1 MTEAGNAQQSFRKA
15 LGALKDSTT
24 VGLVRVNS
32 DYKDLDVAVVK
43 ATNHDEVLPKEKHVR
58 TIFVAVSASRPR
70 ADVVYCINALSKRLA
85 KTHNWAV
92 ALKTLIVVHRAMRE
106 LDLTFRVELVNYSHR
121 RGLVLNLSHFRDDSC
136 PNAWDYSAWVRSYA
150 LYLEEC
156 LECFHVLKYDIQ
168 TDRSRTKD
176 LNIPDL
182 LEQLPALQGLLLRL
196 LACQPKGAARFNFLI
211 QYALGI
217 VAAESV
223 KLYVA
228 ITDGTLNLVDKFFEM
243 QRHDAVRALEI
254 YKKAGKQAE
263 RLSEF
268 FEMCRALDFGRGHK
282 YVKIEQPP
290 ASFLAA
296 MEEYVQ
302 DAPQTVMLLP
312 WHPDNNDRVDT
323 PKAISAPETDLETES
338 KLEPKVEEKP
348 DPSSTSTD
356 GVVATTQ
363 VVDLLCLDEP
373 IQETSELD
381 EKNALALAIVTL
393 DDPLNPTNSSILASE
408 STNWELELVT
418 APSSNGAT
426 VAGSK
431 LAGGL
436 DKLTLDSLYDN
447 ALARAKQNENYQM
460 GMMESPLEVV
470 PYNQYPF
477 YASSNVAPPMNVQM
491 EAMSQ
496 QHALIMLQQQQQMVG
511 NVPTNPFGNPEP
523 TNPFGNPGNPFVE
536 QNASSYPP

>member
-1 MTEAGNAQQSFRKA
+1 MLVVFKGVQRKFIGVYLGEPVSLNAMTEAGNAQQSFRKA

-156 LECFHVLKYDIQ
+156 LECFRVLKYDIQ

-176 LNIPDL
+176 LNTPDL

-196 LACQPKGAARFNFLI
+196 LACQ
-211 QYALGI
+211 
-217 VAAESV
+217 
-223 KLYVA
+223 
-228 ITDGTLNLVDKFFEM
+228 
-243 QRHDAVRALEI
+243 
-254 YKKAGKQAE
+254 AE

-268 FEMCRALDFGRGHK
+268 FEMCRGLDFGRGHK

-302 DAPQTVMLLP
+302 DAPQTVMLP

-323 PKAISAPETDLETES
+323 PKELSAPETDLETES
-338 KLEPKVEEKP
+338 KLEAKVEEKP

-356 GVVATTQ
+356 GAVAATQ

-373 IQETSELD
+373 IQEASVLD

-393 DDPLNPTNSSILASE
+393 DDPLNPTNNSILASE

-418 APSSNGAT
+418 AASSNGAA

-477 YASSNVAPPMNVQM
+477 YASSNVAPPINVQM

-496 QHALIMLQQQQQMVG
+496 QHALTMQQQMVG

-536 QNASSYPP
+536 QNVSSYPPQSPYPG